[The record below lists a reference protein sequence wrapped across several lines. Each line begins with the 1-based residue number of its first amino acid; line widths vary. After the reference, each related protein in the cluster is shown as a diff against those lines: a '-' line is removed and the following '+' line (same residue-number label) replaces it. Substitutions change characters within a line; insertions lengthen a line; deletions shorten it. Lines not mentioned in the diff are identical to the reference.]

1 MYFLIG
7 VICLGVFGAFSD
19 ICLSLWAQ
27 RMTFG
32 WWTISAILFLIFMSG
47 LGLVMRHAPKEYSL
61 TMIVVIVLLSNV
73 LGVWIWDLIK
83 GIQITT
89 MQGLG
94 VVFAIAAIICFEIKN

>member
-1 MYFLIG
+1 
-7 VICLGVFGAFSD
+7 
-19 ICLSLWAQ
+19 
-27 RMTFG
+27 
-32 WWTISAILFLIFMSG
+32 
-47 LGLVMRHAPKEYSL
+47 MRHAPKEYSL